1 MGRRKILIKPLKDE
15 RNRSVTFLK
24 RKAGLFKKAHEL
36 SVLCSVDIAV
46 IIFGH
51 NKKLYEFTSCDTRQ
65 LIERYNYTT
74 PHESKGPA
82 DFQKGSE
89 MTDDENENENEHDN
103 DNDNDHSENATPD
116 PPESKRLSSVAVNRS
131 NTPNPRQQTAHLSV
145 SSPGAKSGGHSR
157 SNSHTSVTS
166 QIQSGDRASAL
177 PSVSASM
184 QHLAPGTNHMQ
195 TSLSDSAGM
204 AAATLTSFPEQAFYT
219 FPPRPQQ
226 QQSQLSQPQQQ
237 PPQSQLAQ
245 QQAYNFQLGFQFQNG
260 QQFVDTRAR
269 TVPPQVQQFDYRVA
283 PSLTHTSHMRIQYRS
298 KSSASVPEDL
308 NVPADSDAA
317 RQQLLRQHSDR
328 PTMKIEPSSIGV
340 TSSSSPRTQS
350 TDVGPV
356 ASDSDWKKLP
366 STSTTYTLSSVS
378 PPNFIDG
385 GSGMTASVPAGT
397 NMRPKLKLRIPPD
410 ETDPVSNSHV
420 QKAHNAQAPSTD
432 PSTAVSSSPSQDNNS
447 APPLSAAKDV
457 SSPVVLLPPPSPSTY
472 LNANTLGGPGNP
484 FARPASLSTA
494 GASGPSHVFAQ
505 STSGAANTSASNV
518 TSMPNAREQTP
529 ISALPSRYVSDL
541 LPSPSTLYTPA
552 EWGLQFSAKNGMLG
566 QDLLPSPLQFHT
578 PVVSSAAQS
587 FARDRSSLGERE
599 TDLSGLKK
607 RGWSDEDD
615 GEGAEEKRIKS

>member
-65 LIERYNYTT
+65 LIDRYNYTT

-89 MTDDENENENEHDN
+89 ITDDDNENENENF
-103 DNDNDHSENATPD
+103 SENATPD
-116 PPESKRLSSVAVNRS
+116 PPESKRLSSVAINRS
-131 NTPNPRQQTAHLSV
+131 NTANQCQQTPHLNV
-145 SSPGAKSGGHSR
+145 SPPRTKSGAHSR
-157 SNSHTSVTS
+157 SHSLTSVAS
-166 QIQSGDRASAL
+166 QTQGGNRSSAV

-184 QHLAPGTNHMQ
+184 PHIIRETTHMQ
-195 TSLSDSAGM
+195 TSLSDSAGI
-204 AAATLTSFPEQAFYT
+204 AAATISSFPGDAIYT
-219 FPPRPQQ
+219 LPPRPQ
-226 QQSQLSQPQQQ
+226 PQQNQ
-237 PPQSQLAQ
+237 QVHLSH

-260 QQFVDTRAR
+260 QQFVDAR
-269 TVPPQVQQFDYRVA
+269 PNTVPPQMQQFEYQVGA
-283 PSLTHTSHMRIQYRS
+283 PTQTSDMRMPYRS
-298 KSSASVPEDL
+298 KSSTSVPEIS
-308 NVPADSDAA
+308 NVPSDMA
-317 RQQLLRQHSDR
+317 RREQPQAPSQR
-328 PTMKIEPSSIGV
+328 PNMAIEPTNVGPRQSN
-340 TSSSSPRTQS
+340 SPRAQS
-350 TDVGPV
+350 VDVGPV
-356 ASDSDWKKLP
+356 ARNSGGNKLP
-366 STSTTYTLSSVS
+366 GASNTAYHLSSVS

-385 GSGMTASVPAGT
+385 GSLSSASASGS

-410 ETDPVSNSHV
+410 ETAPAPNSHA
-420 QKAHNAQAPSTD
+420 QKAHNTTAPSTD
-432 PSTAVSSSPSQDNNS
+432 PSTAVSSSPAAQDNNS
-447 APPLSAAKDV
+447 APPLSAVKDV

-472 LNANTLGGPGNP
+472 LNANSLGGPGNP
-484 FARPASLSTA
+484 FARPSLSSA
-494 GASGPSHVFAQ
+494 GASGPSHTFPPA
-505 STSGAANTSASNV
+505 TSGAANANVVNV

-552 EWGLQFSAKNGMLG
+552 DWGLQFSAKNGMLG

-587 FARDRSSLGERE
+587 FNRDRSGLGERE
-599 TDLSGLKK
+599 TDGSGLKR

-615 GEGAEEKRIKS
+615 AEGSEEKRIKT

>member
-65 LIERYNYTT
+65 LIDRYNYTT

-89 MTDDENENENEHDN
+89 ITDDDMENDNENENENEN
-103 DNDNDHSENATPD
+103 FSENATPD
-116 PPESKRLSSVAVNRS
+116 PPESKRLSTVAINRS
-131 NTPNPRQQTAHLSV
+131 NTTNPRQQTPHLNV
-145 SSPGAKSGGHSR
+145 SPPRTKSAAHSR
-157 SNSHTSVTS
+157 SHSHTSVAS
-166 QIQSGDRASAL
+166 QTQGGNRSSAV

-184 QHLAPGTNHMQ
+184 HHLIPGTTQIQ

-204 AAATLTSFPEQAFYT
+204 AAATLASFPGDAFYT
-219 FPPRPQQ
+219 LPPRPQRQHNQSVRAQ
-226 QQSQLSQPQQQ
+226 QAQQ
-237 PPQSQLAQ
+237 AQ
-245 QQAYNFQLGFQFQNG
+245 QQAYNFQLGFQFHNG
-260 QQFVDTRAR
+260 QQFVDAR
-269 TVPPQVQQFDYRVA
+269 PNTVPPQMPQFEYQVGA
-283 PSLTHTSHMRIQYRS
+283 PTQTSDMRMPYRS
-298 KSSASVPEDL
+298 KSSTSVPEIS
-308 NVPADSDAA
+308 NVPVDMA
-317 RQQLLRQHSDR
+317 RREQPQPHSQG
-328 PTMKIEPSSIGV
+328 PNMAIEPTTVGPRQSN
-340 TSSSSPRTQS
+340 SPRAQS
-350 TDVGPV
+350 VDVGSV
-356 ASDSDWKKLP
+356 ARNSGGNKLP
-366 STSTTYTLSSVS
+366 GASNTAYHLSSVS

-385 GSGMTASVPAGT
+385 GSLPSSAASGS

-410 ETDPVSNSHV
+410 EAGSAPNSHA
-420 QKAHNAQAPSTD
+420 QKAHNTAAPSTD
-432 PSTAVSSSPSQDNNS
+432 PSTAVSSSPASQDNNS
-447 APPLSAAKDV
+447 APPLSAVKDV

-472 LNANTLGGPGNP
+472 LNANSLGGPGNP
-484 FARPASLSTA
+484 FARPASLSSA
-494 GASGPSHVFAQ
+494 GASGPSHTFPPA
-505 STSGAANTSASNV
+505 TSGAANANV
-518 TSMPNAREQTP
+518 INATSMPHAREQTP

-552 EWGLQFSAKNGMLG
+552 DWGLQFSAKNGMLG

-587 FARDRSSLGERE
+587 FNRDRSGLGERE
-599 TDLSGLKK
+599 TDGSGLKR

-615 GEGAEEKRIKS
+615 GEGSEEKRIKT

>member
-65 LIERYNYTT
+65 LIDRYNYTT

-89 MTDDENENENEHDN
+89 ITDDDNENDNENENENEN
-103 DNDNDHSENATPD
+103 FSENATPD
-116 PPESKRLSSVAVNRS
+116 PPESKRLSSVAINRS
-131 NTPNPRQQTAHLSV
+131 NTTNPLQQTPHLNV
-145 SSPGAKSGGHSR
+145 SPPRTKSGAHSR
-157 SNSHTSVTS
+157 SHSHTSVAS
-166 QIQSGDRASAL
+166 QTQGGNRSSAM

-184 QHLAPGTNHMQ
+184 HHLMPGTTQIQ
-195 TSLSDSAGM
+195 TSLSDSTGM
-204 AAATLTSFPEQAFYT
+204 AAATLASFPGDAFYT
-219 FPPRPQQ
+219 LPPRPQ
-226 QQSQLSQPQQQ
+226 PQQN
-237 PPQSQLAQ
+237 QSVRAQQVQLAQ

-260 QQFVDTRAR
+260 QQFVDAR
-269 TVPPQVQQFDYRVA
+269 PNTVPPQMPQFEYQVSA
-283 PSLTHTSHMRIQYRS
+283 PTQTSDMRMPYRS
-298 KSSASVPEDL
+298 KSSTSVPEIS
-308 NVPADSDAA
+308 NVPVDMA
-317 RQQLLRQHSDR
+317 RREQPQPPSQG
-328 PTMKIEPSSIGV
+328 PNITIEPTTVGPRQSN
-340 TSSSSPRTQS
+340 SPRAQS
-350 TDVGPV
+350 VDVGSV
-356 ASDSDWKKLP
+356 ARNSGGNKLP
-366 STSTTYTLSSVS
+366 GASNTAYHLSSVS

-385 GSGMTASVPAGT
+385 GSLPSSATSGS

-410 ETDPVSNSHV
+410 ETASAPNSHA
-420 QKAHNAQAPSTD
+420 QKAHNTAAPSTD
-432 PSTAVSSSPSQDNNS
+432 PSTAVSSSPASQDNNS
-447 APPLSAAKDV
+447 APPLSAVKDV

-472 LNANTLGGPGNP
+472 LNANSLGGPGNP
-484 FARPASLSTA
+484 FARPASLSSA
-494 GASGPSHVFAQ
+494 GASGPSHTFPPA
-505 STSGAANTSASNV
+505 TSSAANVNV
-518 TSMPNAREQTP
+518 INATSMPNAREQTP

-552 EWGLQFSAKNGMLG
+552 DWGLQFSAKNGMLA

-587 FARDRSSLGERE
+587 FNRDRSGLGERE
-599 TDLSGLKK
+599 TDGSGLKR

-615 GEGAEEKRIKS
+615 GEGSEEKRIKT

>member
-74 PHESKGPA
+74 PHERKGPA

-89 MTDDENENENEHDN
+89 MTDDENENENEN
-103 DNDNDHSENATPD
+103 SENASPD
-116 PPESKRLSSVAVNRS
+116 PPESKQLSSVAVNRS
-131 NTPNPRQQTAHLSV
+131 NTPNPHQQSAHLNV

-157 SNSHTSVTS
+157 SDSHTSVTS
-166 QIQSGDRASAL
+166 QIQSGDRASAM
-177 PSVSASM
+177 PAVSASM
-184 QHLAPGTNHMQ
+184 PHLASGTNHIQ

-204 AAATLTSFPEQAFYT
+204 AAATLASFPGQAFYA
-219 FPPRPQQ
+219 FPHRPQP
-226 QQSQLSQPQQQ
+226 QQSQSSQPQ
-237 PPQSQLAQ
+237 QSQLAQ

-260 QQFVDTRAR
+260 QQFVDTRSR
-269 TVPPQVQQFDYRVA
+269 TVPPHVPQFEYQVA
-283 PSLTHTSHMRIQYRS
+283 PSLAHTSHMRMQYRS
-298 KSSASVPEDL
+298 KSSASVPEAL
-308 NVPADSDAA
+308 NVPADADAA
-317 RQQLLRQHSDR
+317 RQQLLPQPSDR
-328 PTMKIEPSSIGV
+328 PNMNIEPGRVDTRSSN
-340 TSSSSPRTQS
+340 SPRTQS
-350 TDVGPV
+350 IDVGS
-356 ASDSDWKKLP
+356 AARNGDWKKLP
-366 STSTTYTLSSVS
+366 ATSNTPYNLSSVS

-385 GSGMTASVPAGT
+385 SGGMSSSAPSGT

-410 ETDPVSNSHV
+410 ETDPVPNSHV

-432 PSTAVSSSPSQDNNS
+432 PSTAVSSSPSQENNS

-472 LNANTLGGPGNP
+472 LNASSLGGPGNP
-484 FARPASLSTA
+484 FARPASLSGV
-494 GASGPSHVFAQ
+494 GASGPSHAFPQA
-505 STSGAANTSASNV
+505 TSGAANTNATNIS
-518 TSMPNAREQTP
+518 SMPNAREQTP

-552 EWGLQFSAKNGMLG
+552 DWGLQFSAKNGMLG

-599 TDLSGLKK
+599 SDFSGLKK

-615 GEGAEEKRIKS
+615 GDSPEEKRIKS